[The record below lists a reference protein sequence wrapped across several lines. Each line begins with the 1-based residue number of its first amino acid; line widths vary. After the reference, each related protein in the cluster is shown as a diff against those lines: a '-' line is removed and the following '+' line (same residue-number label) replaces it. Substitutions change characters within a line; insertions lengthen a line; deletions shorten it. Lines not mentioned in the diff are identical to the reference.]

1 MRILLGMSGGLDST
15 YAARVLL
22 DAGHTVEGAVLV
34 MHDFT
39 ETREARESA
48 ASLGIPLCEI
58 DCRAGFD
65 ASVVTPFCESYLAG
79 KTPNP
84 CILCNERVKFRYL
97 YEAMQ
102 KRGFDR
108 IATGHYA
115 RIEEKD
121 GRYAVCRASDARKD
135 QSYVLYRL
143 PQEVLS
149 HLLTPLSDYEKTDVR
164 ALAAKEGLAAADRD
178 ESMEICFLPDGNYPA
193 YIADR
198 FGAPPEGDFI
208 ATDGRPLGRH
218 RGILHYTVGQ
228 RKGLGISLGERM
240 FVSHIDPVLNTVTL
254 SRDVERGTSCFSVR
268 DPVFS
273 GIAPRCE
280 GEGRYTVKLRYL
292 APPVLATVRFG
303 RDDLFVSLDAPVPC
317 VTPGQ
322 SAVFYDGD
330 RVAFGGFIE
339 SREK

>member
-1 MRILLGMSGGLDST
+1 MKVLLGMSGGLDST

-22 DAGHTVEGAVLV
+22 DAGHTVAGAVLV
-34 MHDFT
+34 MHDYT

-48 ASLGIPLCEI
+48 ASLGIPLYEI

-65 ASVVTPFCESYLAG
+65 AAVVAPFCAAYLSG

-97 YEAMQ
+97 FEAM
-102 KRGFDR
+102 RELGFDR

-121 GRYAVCRASDARKD
+121 GRFAVCRARDERKD

-143 PQEVLS
+143 SQEQLS
-149 HLLTPLSDYEKTDVR
+149 HLLTPLSDYEKADVR
-164 ALAAKEGLAAADRD
+164 ALAAAADLAAADRA

-193 YIADR
+193 YITDR
-198 FGAPPEGDFI
+198 FGAPPAGDFI
-208 ATDGRPLGRH
+208 ATDGRVLGRH

-228 RKGLGISLGERM
+228 RKGLGIALGERM
-240 FVSHIDPVLNTVTL
+240 FVSHIDPVANTVTL
-254 SRDVERGTSCFSVR
+254 SRDAERGSLRFTVT

-273 GIAPRCE
+273 GISPRDE
-280 GEGRYTVKLRYL
+280 GQGRFTVKLRYL
-292 APPVLATVRFG
+292 APPVPVTVRFEGG
-303 RDDLFVSLDAPVPC
+303 RVQATLDTPAPAL
-317 VTPGQ
+317 TPGQ
-322 SAVFYDGD
+322 SAVFYEGD

-339 SREK
+339 

>member
-1 MRILLGMSGGLDST
+1 MKVLLGMSGGLDST

-34 MHDFT
+34 MHDYT

-48 ASLGIPLCEI
+48 ASLGIPLHEI
-58 DCRAGFD
+58 DCRTGFSD
-65 ASVVTPFCESYLAG
+65 AVVTPFCQYYLSG

-97 YEAMQ
+97 YEAMLA
-102 KRGFDR
+102 RGFDR

-115 RIEEKD
+115 RIEEKG
-121 GRYAVCRASDARKD
+121 GRFAVCRARDARKD

-143 PQEVLS
+143 SQEILS
-149 HLLTPLSDYEKTDVR
+149 HLLTPLSDYQKTDVR
-164 ALAAKEGLAAADRD
+164 ALAANEGLAAADRE

-193 YIADR
+193 YIAER
-198 FGAPPEGDFI
+198 FGAPPEGDFV
-208 ATDGRPLGRH
+208 ATDGRVLGRH

-228 RKGLGISLGERM
+228 RKGLGIALGERM
-240 FVSHIDPVLNTVTL
+240 FVSHINPQDNTVTL
-254 SRDVERGTSCFSVR
+254 SRDAERGTTRFSVCE
-268 DPVFS
+268 PVFS
-273 GIAPRCE
+273 GIAPQRE
-280 GEGRYTVKLRYL
+280 GVGRYTVKLRYL
-292 APPVLATVRFG
+292 APPVPVTVTFEEG
-303 RDDLFVSLDAPVPC
+303 RISALLDEPVSA

-322 SAVFYDGD
+322 SAVFYDGE

-339 SREK
+339 

>member
-1 MRILLGMSGGLDST
+1 MKILLGMSGGLDST

-34 MHDFT
+34 MHDHT

-48 ASLGIPLCEI
+48 ASLGIPLHEI

-65 ASVVTPFCESYLAG
+65 EAVVTPFCQAYLSG

-84 CILCNERVKFRYL
+84 CIVCNERVKFRYL

-102 KRGFDR
+102 QRGFDR

-121 GRYAVCRASDARKD
+121 GRYAVCRARDARKD

-143 PQEVLS
+143 SQEILS

-164 ALAAKEGLAAADRD
+164 ALAAAGGLAAADRE

-193 YIADR
+193 YIASR

-208 ATDGRPLGRH
+208 ATDGRTLGRH

-228 RKGLGISLGERM
+228 RKGLGIALGERM
-240 FVSHIDPVLNTVTL
+240 FVSHIDPLANTVTL
-254 SRDVERGTSCFSVR
+254 SRDAERGSSHFTVT

-273 GIAPRCE
+273 GISPRE
-280 GEGRYTVKLRYL
+280 RGEGRYTVKLRYL
-292 APPVLATVRFG
+292 APPVPATVRFEEG
-303 RDDLFVSLDAPVPC
+303 RVCVSLDAPVSA

-339 SREK
+339 